1 MTEPTTDQQLLR
13 EFVQRGSER
22 AFESLVQR
30 HVDLV
35 FATAVR
41 RVTDVQAAQE
51 ITQNVILAL
60 SRKAAWLGGQAALA
74 GWLHKTALLEARQWW
89 GGEFRRRRREQT
101 AVELGTT
108 MKDENSP
115 VPPLAG
121 VLDEGLLRRGCTALA
136 SRLGPGWSPNRRYP
150 SSHGRFSEHLPRT

>member
-51 ITQNVILAL
+51 ITQNVFLAL
-60 SRKAAWLGGQAALA
+60 SRKAAGLGGQGALA
-74 GWLHKTALLEARQWW
+74 GWLHKPGLREARQWW
-89 GGEFRRRRREQT
+89 RGEFRRRRREQT

-115 VPPLAG
+115 VPRS
-121 VLDEGLLRRGCTALA
+121 EERRVGK
-136 SRLGPGWSPNRRYP
+136 
-150 SSHGRFSEHLPRT
+150 